1 VITGW
6 LVKLVVSIALVGLLA
21 VELGA
26 PLVTRAQ
33 LDDLAHDAADN
44 AALEYLNSRDVEK
57 AKTTATQILQDKSAT
72 LKEFSVDQQGLV
84 GLTAERQARSILLK
98 KWSRT
103 ASWYDVVVKV
113 TSEKPLT

>member
-1 VITGW
+1 MAV
-6 LVKLVVSIALVGLLA
+6 IALVGFLA

-44 AALEYLNSRDVEK
+44 AALEILSSRDVERAK
-57 AKTTATQILQDKSAT
+57 AVAVEILGDKDAT
-72 LKEFSVDQQGLV
+72 LKEFGVDQQGQIV
-84 GLTAERQARSILLK
+84 LTAEREARSILLK

-103 ASWYDVVVKV
+103 KSWYDVEVKV
-113 TSEKPLT
+113 TSEKSPT